1 MDPSSSTGTT
11 TGHGAEPDGNVLTA
25 RPSTATDA
33 PAGGV
38 TAAST
43 TPIASTDRLTPQAEQ
58 HSPFW
63 QNAHFYFDRV
73 FQKMHLDPTW
83 FGVLSTPKRVLTVS
97 CPVRMDDGRIQVF
110 TGYRA
115 QHSNARGPF
124 KGGIRYDAS
133 VNRDEV
139 MALAMLQTWKNALV
153 DLPYG
158 GAKGGVV
165 CDPRKLSLAEKERLT
180 RRYTSEILPI
190 IGPATDIPAPDA
202 GTDALVMSWVLDTYS
217 MMVGHQELGV
227 VTGKP
232 VSLGGSV
239 GREEA
244 TGRGIMNVL
253 RKFLA
258 TQNKTLSNV
267 RVAVQGFGNVGANAA
282 KLLAERGATVIAISD
297 KFGGVH
303 DEGGLDVDAAAK
315 YARDNGRLSDWP
327 GGEAITNEEL
337 ITCDCDVLIP
347 AAMENTL
354 TAAIA
359 PQVRARIVCEGAN
372 GPTTPEADQILLEA
386 GVTVLPDILANAGG
400 VTVSYFEWV
409 QGLQNFFWDIKQ
421 VQDNL
426 QRIMERAFDAVNNK
440 ADEADCDYR
449 TAAYTIAIS
458 RVAEALRLRGL
469 FP

>member
-1 MDPSSSTGTT
+1 MPSIDKPTNLLAANEEHSS
-11 TGHGAEPDGNVLTA
+11 
-25 RPSTATDA
+25 
-33 PAGGV
+33 
-38 TAAST
+38 
-43 TPIASTDRLTPQAEQ
+43 
-58 HSPFW
+58 FW
-63 QNAHFYFDRV
+63 QNSHLYFDRV
-73 FQKMHLDPTW
+73 YQSMKLDPLW
-83 FGVLSTPKRVLTVS
+83 RALLSSPKRVLTVS
-97 CPVRMDDGRIQVF
+97 CPVKMDDGSIQVF

-115 QHSNARGPF
+115 QHNNARGPF

-165 CDPRKLSLAEKERLT
+165 CEPKKLSLGEKERLT
-180 RRYTSEILPI
+180 RRFTSEIMPI
-190 IGPATDIPAPDA
+190 IGPVQDIPAPDA
-202 GTDALVMSWVLDTYS
+202 GTDAQVMSWILDTYS

-244 TGRGIMNVL
+244 TGRGVMVVL

-258 TQNKTLSNV
+258 TQNKKLDGL
-267 RVAVQGFGNVGANAA
+267 RIAVQGFGNVGFHAA
-282 KLLAERGATVIAISD
+282 RLLAERGATIIAVSD
-297 KFGGVH
+297 KYGAIV
-303 DEGGLDVDAAAK
+303 DESGIDITAAGDYYKQNGQLTDFPDADAM
-315 YARDNGRLSDWP
+315 
-327 GGEAITNEEL
+327 TNEEL
-337 ITCDCDVLIP
+337 LTIDCDVLVP

-354 TAAIA
+354 DVDVA
-359 PQVRARIVCEGAN
+359 PHVRARIICEAAN
-372 GPTTPEADQILLEA
+372 GPTTPAADEILRDN

-409 QGLQNFFWDIKQ
+409 QGLDNYFWDLKR
-421 VQDNL
+421 VQDEL
-426 QRIMERAFDAVNNK
+426 QKVMEKAFDAVNTK

-449 TAAYTIAIS
+449 TAAYSIAIS
-458 RVAEALRLRGL
+458 RVTDACRLKGL